1 MHATWAVLAPLP
13 VRCLVRAGRTCGSNG
28 FQGRWRTPMFLSLCL
43 CFSAP
48 LPAQQVQELLWE
60 KLGAALEQLQR
71 GWGHQF

>member
-1 MHATWAVLAPLP
+1 MQPGPCWLRCPCAAWCVQGARAEATVSKA
-13 VRCLVRAGRTCGSNG
+13 
-28 FQGRWRTPMFLSLCL
+28 RWRTPMFLSLCL